1 MKLRAPG
8 VLILVSALFYLFATV
23 FRMLDGWGF
32 TLASIVIAL
41 FTIALLIVSAILSA
55 NKNLFLILIG
65 AYLAINI
72 LDVFFFDWYQ
82 RGLLPTLIGTV
93 LPLNLVLGVQS
104 NSELILDIHLVLL
117 IAGVILRLIS
127 KDSESVI
134 QTRSHQ
140 TPPLQRP
147 VTRTS
152 VGIEGDAIVQVQKL
166 GELLK
171 QGLITQDE
179 FDTKKKQILGL

>member
-1 MKLRAPG
+1 M
-8 VLILVSALFYLFATV
+8 
-23 FRMLDGWGF
+23 
-32 TLASIVIAL
+32 
-41 FTIALLIVSAILSA
+41 
-55 NKNLFLILIG
+55 
-65 AYLAINI
+65 
-72 LDVFFFDWYQ
+72 
-82 RGLLPTLIGTV
+82 
-93 LPLNLVLGVQS
+93 
-104 NSELILDIHLVLL
+104 
-117 IAGVILRLIS
+117 
-127 KDSESVI
+127 I